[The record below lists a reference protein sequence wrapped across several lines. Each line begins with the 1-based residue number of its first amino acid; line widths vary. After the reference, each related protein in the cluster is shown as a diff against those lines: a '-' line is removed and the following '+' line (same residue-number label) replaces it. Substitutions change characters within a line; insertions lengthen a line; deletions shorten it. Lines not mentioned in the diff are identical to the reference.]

1 MVLNNRLGG
10 KLPDS
15 DPRPP
20 QVAEDRLPEVAL
32 SLAFLLHHRL
42 TTFVAHSTQQQ
53 IKLPTQAQNA
63 SRRRQQYVV
72 EKIYLPP
79 GTRWYLGIIQYV
91 HTKLWCRDVRLPLCA
106 QYWKI

>member
-53 IKLPTQAQNA
+53 IKLPTQ
-63 SRRRQQYVV
+63 RRKTLAADANSMSWKKY
-72 EKIYLPP
+72 IYHQGP
-79 GTRWYLGIIQYV
+79 GGTWV
-91 HTKLWCRDVRLPLCA
+91 
-106 QYWKI
+106 